1 MCESLSNTLKC
12 SECDKKLSL
21 TAIMCK
27 CKKYYCNKHRYS
39 DKHNCSYDYKNNGR
53 DLLKINNPLIQPNK
67 VDKI

>member
-1 MCESLSNTLKC
+1 MSESLTNNLRCT
-12 SECDKKLSL
+12 ECDKKLSL

-27 CKKYYCNKHRYS
+27 CKNYYCNKHRYS
-39 DKHNCSYDYKNNGR
+39 DKHNCSYDYKNSGR